1 MAEEDNHNIETLRL
15 MPKTQQQVAGEY
27 GISVN
32 TLKSVLKL
40 KGIELP
46 KGLIFPNTQKDI
58 YSKLGLP
65 AGLEEA

>member
-1 MAEEDNHNIETLRL
+1 MAEENNHNIETLRL

-32 TLKSVLKL
+32 TLKNRLKL
-40 KGIELP
+40 TRIELP
-46 KGLIFPNTQKDI
+46 KGMIFPNTQKEI

-65 AGLEEA
+65 AGLEEE

>member
-1 MAEEDNHNIETLRL
+1 

-32 TLKSVLKL
+32 TLKSRLRL
-40 KGIELP
+40 TRIELP
-46 KGLIFPNTQKDI
+46 KGLIFPNTQKEI

-65 AGLEEA
+65 AGLEEE